1 MVACS
6 ARHTLVLTTL
16 GLVYSCGDN
25 TEGALGSG
33 DVDSR
38 QQLQV
43 LSQWYSSVTP
53 TSTDGTHPEPK
64 LADNPPII
72 VKIAAAAGI
81 IGSHSVAL
89 DEHGNLYSWGVAQ
102 ATGHGVMKPVLS
114 PRQIDTFPVPQSA
127 SKVRTVF
134 FWLLLV
140 SNWLFDF
147 SGRPYGARTCGEVCP
162 HLLLHAWGEVCLRC
176 RVWKWIYFLRTAGDR

>member
-33 DVDSR
+33 DVESR
-38 QQLQV
+38 PQLQV

-53 TSTDGTHPEPK
+53 TTTDGAQAEPK
-64 LADNPPII
+64 LAENPPVI

-81 IGSHSVAL
+81 IGSHSLAL
-89 DEHGNLYSWGVAQ
+89 DEHGNLFSWGVAQ

-114 PRQIDTFPVPQSA
+114 PRQIDTFPIPQSA
-127 SKVRTVF
+127 SKVIAIFVLVRVSNKLAVF
-134 FWLLLV
+134 F
-140 SNWLFDF
+140 
-147 SGRPYGARTCGEVCP
+147 
-162 HLLLHAWGEVCLRC
+162 
-176 RVWKWIYFLRTAGDR
+176 